1 MSPKVLNVLTNPVR
15 SDNNK
20 QNDNIQLR
28 PPFQQVPMYPSNPF
42 NNDFDDAMLKKGSF
56 FLNRD
61 RSDSI
66 NVFKQKSPGL
76 INDGFDSP
84 NISPVL

>member
-1 MSPKVLNVLTNPVR
+1 M
-15 SDNNK
+15 
-20 QNDNIQLR
+20 
-28 PPFQQVPMYPSNPF
+28 PMYPSNPF
-42 NNDFDDAMLKKGSF
+42 NNDFDDVMLKKGSF
-56 FLNRD
+56 YLNRD

-76 INDGFDSP
+76 INESFDSP

>member
-1 MSPKVLNVLTNPVR
+1 
-15 SDNNK
+15 
-20 QNDNIQLR
+20 
-28 PPFQQVPMYPSNPF
+28 MYSSSQF
-42 NNDFDDAMLKKGSF
+42 LNDFDDAMLKKGTYI
-56 FLNRD
+56 LNRD

-76 INDGFDSP
+76 INDNFDDSP

>member
-1 MSPKVLNVLTNPVR
+1 MLSVLTNPV
-15 SDNNK
+15 SSY
-20 QNDNIQLR
+20 NDKMRELNPRL
-28 PPFQQVPMYPSNPF
+28 PCQQTQVYSSSQF
-42 NNDFDDAMLKKGSF
+42 LNDFDDAMLKKGTYI
-56 FLNRD
+56 LNRD

-76 INDGFDSP
+76 INDNFDDSP